1 MPSRAS
7 RREGTPGRGGR
18 VARLRRCSASSPSRP
33 RLSWG
38 TSDFFA
44 GLASKRRPAVAVVGW
59 TQGLALVVITVVV
72 AVRWDT
78 VTWAGWPVWAV
89 AAGLSGMAGLVCFY
103 SALSSGTM
111 GVVAPIAAL
120 GVVVP
125 IVLGVATGEQ
135 PSAWAWVGML
145 VAVVGVTLASGPE
158 LSGDVSVRPVVL
170 ATVAAVGFGLA
181 LFCLDRGARSSTVLT
196 LWGMRMTSVTVL
208 VVLALA
214 LRTAGGVTV
223 RETPGLLAIGCGDLA
238 ANGLFAYASSRGQV
252 SVTAVLGSLYP
263 VVTAVWARF
272 LLDERLRRVQKVG
285 VGLAVGGAA
294 VTAL

>member
-1 MPSRAS
+1 MLSLLA
-7 RREGTPGRGGR
+7 
-18 VARLRRCSASSPSRP
+18 LASS
-33 RLSWG
+33 LVWG

-44 GLASKRRPAVAVVGW
+44 GLATKRHPAVAIVGW
-59 TQGLALVVITVVV
+59 TQGLALVVISVIV

-78 VTWAGWPVWAV
+78 LTWSGWPVWAV
-89 AAGLSGMAGLVCFY
+89 AAGLSGMTGLICFY

-125 IVLGVATGEQ
+125 IVLGVATGET

-158 LSGDVSVRPVVL
+158 LSGDVSARPVVL
-170 ATVAAVGFGLA
+170 ASFAAVGFGLA
-181 LFCLDRGARSSTVLT
+181 LFCLDRGARVSTLHT
-196 LWGMRMTSVTVL
+196 LWGMRLTSVSIL

-223 RETPGLLAIGCGDLA
+223 RETPALLAIGCGDLV
-238 ANGLFAYASSRGQV
+238 ANALFAVASSRGQV
-252 SVTAVLGSLYP
+252 SVAAVLGSLYP
-263 VVTAVWARF
+263 VVTTIWARF
-272 LLDERLRRVQKVG
+272 LLDERLGRVQQVG
-285 VGLAVGGAA
+285 VALAVGGAGI
-294 VTAL
+294 TAL